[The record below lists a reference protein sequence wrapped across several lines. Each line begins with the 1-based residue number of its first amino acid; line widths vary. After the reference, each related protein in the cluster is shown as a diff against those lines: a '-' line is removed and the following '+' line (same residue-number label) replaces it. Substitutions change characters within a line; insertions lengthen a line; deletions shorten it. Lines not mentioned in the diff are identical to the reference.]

1 MGVTKEARWSPAAQ
15 NVFEIDGF
23 HDQKGE
29 GIVHEAVSAFG
40 GINPFDE
47 RVCSGRA

>member
-1 MGVTKEARWSPAAQ
+1 MAFT
-15 NVFEIDGF
+15 II
-23 HDQKGE
+23 HDQGE

-47 RVCSGRA
+47 RVCSGRV